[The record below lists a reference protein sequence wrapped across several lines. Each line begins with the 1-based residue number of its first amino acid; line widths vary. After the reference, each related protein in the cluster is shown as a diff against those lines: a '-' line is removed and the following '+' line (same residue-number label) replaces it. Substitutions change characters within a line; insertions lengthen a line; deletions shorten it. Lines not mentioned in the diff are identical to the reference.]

1 MASHLLDHLPPEC
14 FATLGYDASM
24 VDVWSLGAIIC
35 HLLTGS
41 TPFIAPN
48 LLNASAVPVPDYF
61 AIWKRSEER
70 RVVPEEIRSLL
81 DDIFIEA
88 DRRIT
93 VWEVANDFRL
103 ACKDTREFMKKKMPP
118 YYRIDLIK
126 VRFRKEA
133 VRCKEPSN

>member
-1 MASHLLDHLPPEC
+1 
-14 FATLGYDASM
+14 M
-24 VDVWSLGAIIC
+24 VDVWSLGTIIC

-48 LLNASAVPVPDYF
+48 LLNASAVPVPDYV
-61 AIWKRSEER
+61 ASWKRSEER

-103 ACKDTREFMKKKMPP
+103 VCKDTREFMKKKLLP

-126 VRFRKEA
+126 VRLRKEA
-133 VRCKEPSN
+133 VRCKEP